1 MGKNKNEDEKLGMGV
16 AMTRR
21 DFLNSALLG
30 SGTALLG
37 AACPAQAL
45 ARGPGQGGQ
54 AGGDAAKAF
63 DGYGGV
69 GDYAN
74 ANGNT
79 FAVVQS
85 AHKIRDGVYQ
95 ASPPHPEDT
104 GEVYDVV
111 IVGGGLTGL
120 MAAHQYGKLTGG
132 GKKVLILENHPI
144 FGGEARQNDVEVD
157 GVHLVGPQGSND
169 FMPPERGSGTQV
181 DEFFND
187 FDIPREYRLQEWD
200 ASLKPLRFSQDNY
213 SNMDGLQEEL
223 VDVAYYFGRKDG
235 VKQPGWQLNIWNDGL
250 ARTPF
255 NEAQRKDLLRWRAD
269 VGRTGQD
276 DPRFLDT
283 ITYKH
288 YLETVKGY
296 DPMVTRFAQP
306 MVGLLGGVGADA
318 VSARVG
324 HGLVMGAGHGTPH
337 LTMSYPGGNATFA
350 RYLMSGLVPGS
361 VGADTSF
368 AGILTGKVDF
378 PLLDRAGQAN
388 RVRLGAT
395 VIKVAHEGA
404 AGQEGK
410 VGIVYEK
417 GGRIYR
423 VRARAVVMASGG
435 WVNKHIL
442 ADLPDD
448 IRQAYGE
455 FNHAPALIANVAVHN
470 WRFLYKLGAPAARW
484 MDDGTMF
491 GFSANIRRNIVA
503 PGSNPPLHP
512 DKPALLTFYM
522 GLYTPGH
529 DAHTQGVLG
538 RTRLLNTSY
547 AQYERQIRTQMAQ
560 MFAMV
565 GFDPARD
572 IAGIVLNRWG
582 HARVIQPPGFYYGK
596 DGKPPAREVVAKGYG
611 RVIIAHSE
619 LNGSQ
624 NYRGAFEHGTRAA
637 HEAYKLTA

>member
-1 MGKNKNEDEKLGMGV
+1 MSNDKNEDKKLGMGV

-30 SGTALLG
+30 SGSALLG
-37 AACPAQAL
+37 AACPAQAF
-45 ARGPGQGGQ
+45 AGGMGQG
-54 AGGDAAKAF
+54 AADGDAARAF
-63 DGYGGV
+63 DGYGGI

-79 FAVVQS
+79 YAVVQS
-85 AHKIRDGVYQ
+85 AHRIRDGVYRN
-95 ASPPHPEDT
+95 SPPQPEDT
-104 GEVYDVV
+104 GETYDLV

-120 MAAHQYGKLTGG
+120 MAAHQYAKLTGG
-132 GKKVLILENHPI
+132 GRKVLILENHPV
-144 FGGEARQNDVEVD
+144 FGGEARQNELEVD
-157 GVHLVGPQGSND
+157 GVHLIGPQGSND
-169 FMPPERGSGTQV
+169 FSPPPRGAGTQV

-187 FDIPREYRLQEWD
+187 FDIPREYQQQAWD
-200 ASLKPLRFSQDNY
+200 ASLKPLRFARDNY
-213 SNMDGLQEEL
+213 SNMDGIQEDL
-223 VDVAYYFGRKDG
+223 VDVAYYFSEKDG
-235 VKQPGWQLNIWNDGL
+235 AKQPGWQLNIWGDKL

-255 NEAQRKDLLRWRAD
+255 SEGQRKDLLRWRSD
-269 VGRTGQD
+269 VSRTGQD
-276 DPRFLDT
+276 DPHFLDT

-296 DPMVTRFAQP
+296 DPLVTRFAQP

-324 HGLVMGAGHGTPH
+324 HGLVMGSAQGTPR

-361 VGADTSF
+361 MGADTSF
-368 AGILTGKVDF
+368 TGILNGKVNF
-378 PLLDRAGQAN
+378 ALLDREGQPH

-395 VIKVAHEGA
+395 VIEVAHEA
-404 AGQEGK
+404 PAGQAEK
-410 VGIVYEK
+410 VSIVYEK
-417 GGRIYR
+417 GGRTFR

-435 WVNKHIL
+435 WVNKRIL
-442 ADLPDD
+442 ADLPDT
-448 IRQAYGE
+448 IAQAYGE
-455 FNHAPALIANVAVHN
+455 FSYAPAMIANVAVRN
-470 WRFLYKLGAPAARW
+470 WRFLYNLGAAAARW
-484 MDDGTMF
+484 MDDGSMF
-491 GFSANIRRNIVA
+491 GFSANIRRNIVT
-503 PGSNPPLHP
+503 PDCNPPLHP

-522 GLYTPGH
+522 GLYTPGY
-529 DAHTQGVLG
+529 DAHAQGVLG
-538 RTRLLNTSY
+538 RTRLLTTSY

-560 MFAMV
+560 MFSTA

-596 DGKPPAREVVAKGYG
+596 DGKPAAREVVAKGYG
-611 RVIIAHSE
+611 RIIIAHSE
-619 LNGSQ
+619 LNGAQ

-637 HEAYKLTA
+637 HEALKLTT